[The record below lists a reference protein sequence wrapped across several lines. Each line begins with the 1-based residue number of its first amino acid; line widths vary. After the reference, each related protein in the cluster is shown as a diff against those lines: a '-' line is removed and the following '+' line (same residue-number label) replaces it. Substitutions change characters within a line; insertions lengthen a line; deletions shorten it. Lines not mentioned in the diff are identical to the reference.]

1 MRKIYLSLFLL
12 LAACATTRGTIA
24 KIEKQ
29 RLTEAQENFN
39 APIPEG
45 NFRSRHKAI
54 HALPGEQLCEA
65 VLPINKLDW
74 FFIPMTEPVGVVRW
88 KKQYFTSSQIGE
100 HTGNVK
106 IGINRLF
113 DELENELRKCFIK
126 AGMPY
131 IVADKPYLDQPW
143 DDVTCS
149 ASAVRK
155 ICGNDFVSEENY
167 DQLMLTP
174 QERRPYR
181 EALRDARVDAIWR
194 SSQINCS
201 GYTIGNTTRT
211 TCR

>member
-1 MRKIYLSLFLL
+1 MINQLSITCGLCKHHTLL
-12 LAACATTRGTIA
+12 EVANLIAVVGGDTTTHEVR
-24 KIEKQ
+24 Q
-29 RLTEAQENFN
+29 RARCHNCGVK
-39 APIPEG
+39 G
-45 NFRSRHKAI
+45 N
-54 HALPGEQLCEA
+54 
-65 VLPINKLDW
+65 N
-74 FFIPMTEPVGVVRW
+74 T
-88 KKQYFTSSQIGE
+88 
-100 HTGNVK
+100 
-106 IGINRLF
+106 
-113 DELENELRKCFIK
+113 
-126 AGMPY
+126 

-181 EALRDARVDAIWR
+181 EALSDARVDAIWR